1 MTVDPKRIA
10 SLAGVAVGLTTTAVV
25 LLATLAGN
33 LSAQERGEVGIAVG
47 ERPDPVVI
55 EDLDGNE
62 VDLAQYM
69 GAGPVVIE
77 FWASWCENCEA
88 LEPAMEA
95 AHAQYGDQVQFVAI
109 AVAVAQSTRRV
120 RRHLEDHPVP
130 FPTLWD
136 DGGRAVRAFL
146 APATSYV
153 VALNADGLVTY
164 TGIGPEQDIAAAA
177 ASALED

>member
-1 MTVDPKRIA
+1 MRFTKTTGAVRLLLICLA
-10 SLAGVAVGLTTTAVV
+10 SMVAPQAGHG
-25 LLATLAGN
+25 
-33 LSAQERGEVGIAVG
+33 QERGEIGIAVG
-47 ERPDPVVI
+47 ASPELVVV

-62 VDLAQYM
+62 VALADIV
-69 GAGPVVIE
+69 GGSPAVIE

-95 AHAQYGDQVQFVAI
+95 AYEQYGQDVKFVAI

-120 RRHLEDHPVP
+120 RRHLEDHPMP
-130 FPTLWD
+130 FPMLWD

-153 VALNADGLVTY
+153 VALNAQGVVTY

-177 ASALED
+177 RSAIDD